1 MWYLLGY
8 SDLLCLMSRVNNSM
22 LLLELGSF
30 IVYYRKVLFYES
42 ILEKG
47 SLAEKRLIRSAVH
60 LLSLSKLICSALS

>member
-1 MWYLLGY
+1 MCYLLGY

-30 IVYYRKVLFYES
+30 IVYYRKVLFYEP

-60 LLSLSKLICSALS
+60 LLSLSKFICSALS